1 MSKEEREERVVL
13 LHQSIT
19 ERFHLDEL
27 DESFC
32 LHRTWKAKKKKE
44 TTPEQEWGESEKR
57 VREVSQVASAGCKK
71 DF

>member
-19 ERFHLDEL
+19 ERFHLNEL

-32 LHRTWKAKKKKE
+32 LHRTWKAKKKKK
-44 TTPEQEWGESEKR
+44 QHQNKSGERVKKSERSESSCECR
-57 VREVSQVASAGCKK
+57 V
-71 DF
+71 